1 MKINELKINSYGKLK
16 DKNLSLEDGI
26 NIIYGENE
34 KGKSTLLNFIVNMFY
49 GTSRN
54 KKGREMSDYDKYK
67 PWDTE
72 EFSGRMIYTLD
83 NNEKYEV
90 FREFSKKNPKIY
102 DQNMEDISKDYS
114 IDKNTGS
121 QYFLEQTKVD
131 EKTFVSS
138 VVSFQ
143 NEVEIDNQTQNIL
156 LQKIANVS
164 STGDDNISYKK
175 AIDKLNKKQLE
186 EIGTTRSQGKPINI
200 VINEIEHIESVNESL
215 RKYENYKYEIEEEKH
230 NLQDEI
236 FDLNKKY
243 ELLQKIN
250 IINQEEKIEKE
261 KLNYNEKKIDE
272 LEEKIQELLNKKIAI
287 EKEKKNVENY
297 EKKSIKILP
306 YCLSTIVCLLVATI
320 VALYINYTLAT
331 IPVLFAFVIFIVAV
345 LKNNKIKK
353 INNIEEQEYLRR
365 ISGNKELEKN
375 IYEINAQI
383 ELLEKSEKEQISD
396 AEKIKNEI
404 IKDINLKKENLKMQ
418 YYDRIEASEIN
429 RLLALD
435 NLSFEIDNI
444 QNKLNEKNIELH
456 RLNLDKENIL
466 PKLEELAEN
475 EEKLVS
481 SKERFEELKKKNN
494 AINLAKE
501 IIEQSYQKMKNNVT
515 PKFTRNLS
523 ENISHITNNKYNKV
537 IINEEEGI
545 LIELPNGEYKS
556 ANRLSI
562 GTIQQLYLAFRL
574 SMIEDISE
582 ENMPIIFDEIF
593 AYYDDNRLKDTLKNI
608 EERYGSTHQII
619 LFTCTNREEKALKEL
634 GYKYNKI
641 EL

>member
-16 DKNLSLEDGI
+16 NKELKLENGI

-34 KGKSTLLNFIVNMFY
+34 RGKSTLLNFIVNMLY
-49 GTSRN
+49 GTSKN
-54 KKGREMSDYDKYK
+54 KKGKDISDYDKYK

-83 NNEKYEV
+83 NEEKYEV
-90 FREFSKKNPKIY
+90 FREFGKKNPKIY
-102 DQNMEDISKDYS
+102 DKNMEDISKKYS

-121 QYFLEQTKVD
+121 LYFYEQTKVD
-131 EKTFVSS
+131 EHTFISS
-138 VVSFQ
+138 VVSYQ
-143 NEVEIDNQTQNIL
+143 NEVEIDNQTQNVL

-175 AIDKLNKKQLE
+175 AIDKLNKKQLD

-200 VINEIEHIESVNESL
+200 VLNEIEHIENINSSL
-215 RKYENYKYEIEEEKH
+215 KKYENYKYEIEEEKYKIQ
-230 NLQDEI
+230 NRI
-236 FDLNKKY
+236 SDLNKKY

-250 IINQEEKIEKE
+250 ILKQEEKIEKE

-272 LEEKIQELLNKKIAI
+272 YEEKIQELLDKKNLI
-287 EKEKKNVENY
+287 EQEKKNVEKDEKQSTKLVPYYLIVLLCIVTAVIVAFCVNY
-297 EKKSIKILP
+297 
-306 YCLSTIVCLLVATI
+306 I
-320 VALYINYTLAT
+320 VAL
-331 IPVLFAFVIFIVAV
+331 IPAIIAIITAIVSIT
-345 LKNNKIKK
+345 KMNKVKK
-353 INNIEEQEYLRR
+353 INNIKEKEYQRN
-365 ISGNKELEKN
+365 INQNKEIEKN
-375 IYEINAQI
+375 IYELNAQI
-383 ELLEKSEKEQISD
+383 ELLEKNQKEQIND

-404 IKDINLKKENLKMQ
+404 IKDLNLKKEDIKMQ
-418 YYDRIEASEIN
+418 YYNKLDVAEIN
-429 RLLALD
+429 RLLDLE
-435 NLSFEIDNI
+435 NLNYEIDSI
-444 QNKLNEKNIELH
+444 QNELNEKNIELH

-475 EEKLVS
+475 EEKLIYN
-481 SKERFEELKKKNN
+481 KEQFEELNKKNN

-501 IIEQSYQKMKNNVT
+501 IIEKSYQKMKSNVT
-515 PKFTRNLS
+515 PKFTKNLS
-523 ENISHITNNKYNKV
+523 ENISYITNDKYNKV
-537 IINEEEGI
+537 VINEEDGI

-562 GTIQQLYLAFRL
+562 GTIQQLYLSFRL

-593 AYYDDNRLKDTLKNI
+593 AYSDDKRLKETLKNI
-608 EERYGSTHQII
+608 KERYSNNHQII
-619 LFTCTNREEKALKEL
+619 LFTCTNREENALKEL
-634 GYKYNKI
+634 KFNYNKI

>member
-16 DKNLSLEDGI
+16 DKNLNLKDGI

-34 KGKSTLLNFIVNMFY
+34 RGKSTLLNFIVNMFY
-49 GTSRN
+49 GTSKN

-90 FREFSKKNPKIY
+90 FREFGKKNPKIY
-102 DQNMEDISKDYS
+102 DKNMEDISKNYS

-143 NEVEIDNQTQNIL
+143 NEVEIDSQTQNIL

-186 EIGTTRSQGKPINI
+186 EIGTNRSQGKPINI
-200 VINEIEHIESVNESL
+200 VMNEIEHIESVNESL

-230 NLQDEI
+230 KIQDEI
-236 FDLNKKY
+236 SSLNKKY

-272 LEEKIQELLNKKIAI
+272 LETKIQDLLNKKVSV
-287 EKEKKNVENY
+287 EKEKKNVKNY
-297 EKKSIKILP
+297 QKKTIKILP
-306 YCLSTIVCLLVATI
+306 YALSIIVSLVISAIMAIYTN
-320 VALYINYTLAT
+320 YILAT
-331 IPVLFAFVIFIVAV
+331 IPVVLAFIMLCVAI

-353 INNIEEQEYLRR
+353 INNTEEQEYFN
-365 ISGNKELEKN
+365 IVNANKELEKN

-383 ELLEKSEKEQISD
+383 ELLEKSQKEQIDD

-418 YYDRIEASEIN
+418 YYDKIEVSEVN
-429 RLLALD
+429 RLITLEHL
-435 NLSFEIDNI
+435 NFEIDNI

-481 SKERFEELKKKNN
+481 SKEQFEELKKKNN

-515 PKFTRNLS
+515 PKFTKSLS
-523 ENISHITNNKYNKV
+523 ENIANITNNKYNKV

-545 LIELPNGEYKS
+545 LVEQQNGEYKS

-562 GTIQQLYLAFRL
+562 GTIQQLYLSFRL

-593 AYYDDNRLKDTLKNI
+593 AYYDDNRLKDTLKIIKEQYSNN
-608 EERYGSTHQII
+608 HQII
-619 LFTCTNREEKALKEL
+619 LFTCTKREEETLNEL
-634 GYKYNKI
+634 GYTYNKI

>member
-404 IKDINLKKENLKMQ
+404 IKDINLKKENLKTQ